1 MYLVNST
8 QLLEDFFLH
17 ATSWLVDVMGVVTTQ
32 VDWLGSSKIVNINV
46 IVDVFNIQLGPK
58 KNIIQLD
65 VWYHIYISSIVD
77 QCGSLTSRMD
87 DVHNDRNH
95 QVPNSLLWRSVS
107 WRRNKVLAY
116 LIPMNHFLYST
127 IDISLYDNIYIYIIL
142 YIYVSVYNYLI
153 WSLDCSHVH
162 PKFDPTSPRRQRT
175 LWTSFALWRAPIQ
188 RLDASWHLTWW
199 KQRSRKNRHQN
210 RFPWMMR
217 SILKSQLKFGF
228 DLDLI

>member
-1 MYLVNST
+1 MYDIIYILHCGST
-8 QLLEDFFLH
+8 
-17 ATSWLVDVMGVVTTQ
+17 W
-32 VDWLGSSKIVNINV
+32 II
-46 IVDVFNIQLGPK
+46 NIQNGWCT
-58 KNIIQLD
+58 Q
-65 VWYHIYISSIVD
+65 WS
-77 QCGSLTSRMD
+77 TMD
-87 DVHNDRNH
+87 DSSSSNRNY

-127 IDISLYDNIYIYIIL
+127 IDISLYDNIYIIRYIYMYL
-142 YIYVSVYNYLI
+142 YITI
-153 WSLDCSHVH
+153 WSLDFSHVH

-210 RFPWMMR
+210 RFPWMMW